1 MPSFSTSV
9 ARLSAL
15 SVSRST
21 SLNAVNTKSAP
32 GENEQHDREHHE
44 LPLFVCAAA
53 TPLLRAVPEGKN
65 DNASGA
71 PNAHDRD
78 RFTAVK

>member
-1 MPSFSTSV
+1 MPSVSASV
-9 ARLSAL
+9 ARMLAL
-15 SVSRST
+15 SVSKKT

-53 TPLLRAVPEGKN
+53 APLLRTVPEGKN
-65 DNASGA
+65 NNASDV

-78 RFTAVK
+78 RFTAVR